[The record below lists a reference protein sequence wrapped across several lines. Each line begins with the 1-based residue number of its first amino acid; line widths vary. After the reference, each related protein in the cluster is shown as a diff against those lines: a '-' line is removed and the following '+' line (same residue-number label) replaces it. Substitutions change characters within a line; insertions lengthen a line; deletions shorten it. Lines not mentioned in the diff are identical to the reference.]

1 MLVLSRRIGESV
13 VLNPGTPDAITVTVV
28 EVDRGK
34 VRLAFAAP
42 RDVSILRQELL
53 NRGNPS
59 DEFSDGI
66 PKE

>member
-1 MLVLSRRIGESV
+1 VLVLSRRIGESV